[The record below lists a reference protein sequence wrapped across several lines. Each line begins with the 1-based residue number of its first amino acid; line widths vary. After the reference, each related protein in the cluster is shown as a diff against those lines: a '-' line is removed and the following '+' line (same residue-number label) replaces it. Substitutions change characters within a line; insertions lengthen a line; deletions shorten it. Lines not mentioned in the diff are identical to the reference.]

1 MQNSRNSI
9 IDILRILCCFLV
21 ICIHTAPLYIPYSEL
36 GVSTSQK
43 MILLSLESFVRGGMP
58 IFFAISGM
66 FILSKDI
73 LSLSKF
79 YKKRIVSILIPFIV
93 ASIIHY
99 IVAKKINGGGVSI
112 NEYVNLLLIPTGIS
126 EHFWFVYA
134 IIGIYIAAP
143 LFNAIVSK
151 SDEKSAISSL
161 CVIFSILVIHDYIA
175 PFIKGVFIPE
185 FSIWLLYFISGGLI
199 TKIKPSFKLYA
210 MLSVSGYILTLVAS
224 YINYENISYVNL
236 MPYDSGINM
245 YIFAVSSLGMFY
257 SLRVSFVGI
266 ISGIIN
272 HVSSATY
279 MIYLLHIC
287 VQMIVSKILPTY
299 WYVGNA
305 FTYTLS
311 MSALIMFVSLICSI
325 IINTLIVERLTKPV
339 VRVLDKITLKPIR

>member
-1 MQNSRNSI
+1 MQKRNLS
-9 IDILRILCCFLV
+9 IDILRIISCFLV

-43 MILLSLESFVRGGMP
+43 MILLSLESFIRVGMP

-73 LSLSKF
+73 LFLPKF
-79 YKKRIVSILIPFIV
+79 YKKRIVSILIPFII
-93 ASIIHY
+93 ASFIHY
-99 IVAKKINGGGVSI
+99 IVAKAINGGDISFS
-112 NEYVNLLLIPTGIS
+112 EYANLLLIPTGIS

-134 IIGIYIAAP
+134 IIGIYITAP

-175 PFIKGVFIPE
+175 PFIKGVFIPA

-199 TKIKPSFKLYA
+199 TKIKPSFKFYA
-210 MLSVSGYILTLVAS
+210 MLSVSGYIMTLVAS
-224 YINYENISYVNL
+224 YINYGNISYVNL

-245 YIFAVSSLGMFY
+245 YVFAVSSLGMFY
-257 SLRVSFVGI
+257 SLRVSFGGL
-266 ISGIIN
+266 ISEVIN
-272 HVSSATY
+272 YVSSATY

-287 VQMIVSKILPTY
+287 VQMIISKVLPTY

-311 MSALIMFVSLICSI
+311 MSALIMLVSMLCSI
-325 IINTLIVERLTKPV
+325 IINNLIVERITNALAK
-339 VRVLDKITLKPIR
+339 VLDKIV